1 VEPAANAGSI
11 ETWNGVLFE
20 KFRRFQYVL
29 TKGLAIHGTEALR
42 RHRPHDGARVLDI
55 GCGFGD
61 TTREIAALVGPKGLA
76 FGFDAA
82 ERFVVEARRDA
93 ESARVDNVRFFT
105 ADAQTGDLGGPYDS
119 AFSRFGT
126 MFCASP
132 VATFR
137 NVKKSLVP
145 GGEFVMVT
153 WRKRDDNPWLHA
165 AELRV
170 GDIVPDRRP
179 PEGSVCGP
187 GPFSMAGADLVSD
200 QLKAGGF
207 DDITFVRFDADICI
221 GQSLEEAV
229 EFAMALGPAG
239 ELLRLAGDEGEQ
251 RRPAVSAALHETFS
265 KYARPDGIFAPSS
278 TWIVRARAVAA

>member
-1 VEPAANAGSI
+1 MEPAANAGAI

-29 TKGLAIHGTEALR
+29 TTGLAIHGTEALR
-42 RHRPHDGARVLDI
+42 RHPPRSGARVLDI

-61 TTREIAALVGPKGLA
+61 TTREIAALVGPQGVA

-82 ERFVVEARRDA
+82 DRFVVEARRDA
-93 ESARVDNVRFFT
+93 ESARMENARFFT
-105 ADAQTGDLGGPYDS
+105 ADAQTSDLGGPYDA

-145 GGEFVMVT
+145 GGELVMVT

-170 GDIVPDRRP
+170 RDIVPDRRP
-179 PEGSVCGP
+179 PEGVCGP
-187 GPFSMAGADLVSD
+187 GPFSMAGADMVSD
-200 QLKAGGF
+200 QLKASGF
-207 DDITFVRFDADICI
+207 DDIAFERFDADICI
-221 GQSLEEAV
+221 GQTLEEAV

-239 ELLRLAGDEGEQ
+239 ELIRLAGDEGE
-251 RRPAVSAALHETFS
+251 RLRGTVGAALSETF
-265 KYARPDGIFAPSS
+265 ARYVRPEGVYAPSS
-278 TWIVRARAVAA
+278 TWIIRARAV